1 MMNLIKFINEVDE
14 IVKKY
19 DKEKLLQIIHEVA
32 RTLPESSR
40 NDFIQ
45 MIKNVEKSGKVSSKQ
60 KNQSLFKQQYEHW
73 SGILH
78 ALEEGEKCLLEEYN
92 EEYDDWYNSSVDEIL
107 YEDPDE
113 IGEDLD
119 GVCKFIHTC
128 TDAEEYQY
136 AMEIG
141 RRFFALAIQ
150 TDGEYGGAYVE
161 LHEMKH
167 NGFLH
172 ADLRQVV
179 MDTMYASYMYEKPDE
194 VPDAL
199 YEIFSNAEITADIKD
214 LKLQNLM
221 QYADADLKDFDVF
234 LKDWINYLGAIPGRL
249 AEQLYTEAL
258 ELTND
263 IDTKIENAQKFVHT
277 HPGLYKKLLEDGEL
291 NPKKALEV
299 GADGVK
305 RISDKL
311 IIRSEVA
318 LKTAEYAITVNADR
332 SLIEKYYVEAFRS
345 DTNAVNYLR
354 AFLNSA
360 NQDICRQEL
369 KEIHSAYIRRGGRY
383 SGYYDYGSMRV
394 NELAENEPG
403 KNMVYVLRLL
413 GGEFMEVLRLGVS
426 EKNALGW
433 SATFMKQGLAFFLFY
448 LSDGKNLG
456 KGISQMAKITRY
468 VFGFDIATYSKGQ
481 KKIVAKD
488 EMSFFTDIFMKWKKE
503 TEIGE
508 SDREKILRH
517 IEKQME
523 KRVAGIMDANRRK
536 YYGECASYI
545 AAIGEIREYLGERGG
560 KQMFMSRYAA
570 EYPRRSAFRTELQNY
585 GWEKRR
591 K

>member
-1 MMNLIKFINEVDE
+1 MNLTKFVNEVDK
-14 IVKKY
+14 ITKTY
-19 DKEKLLQIIHEVA
+19 DREKLLQIIHEVA

-40 NDFIQ
+40 KDFIQ
-45 MIKNVEKSGKVSSKQ
+45 QIKDIEKSGKVSSKQ
-60 KNQSLFKQQYEHW
+60 KNQALFKQQYEHW
-73 SGILH
+73 SGVLY
-78 ALEEGEKCLLEEYN
+78 ALEEGEKCLLEECN
-92 EEYDDWYNSSVDEIL
+92 EEYDDWYNSSVDEML
-107 YEDPDE
+107 YEDPDG

-141 RRFFALAIQ
+141 RRFFLLAIQ
-150 TDGEYGGAYVE
+150 TDGEYGGADVE

-167 NGFLH
+167 YGFLH
-172 ADLRQVV
+172 ASLMQAA
-179 MDTMYASYMYEKPDE
+179 MDTMYASYMYEKPEE
-194 VPDAL
+194 VPETL
-199 YEIFSNAEITADIKD
+199 YEIFSNAEIAADMKD

-234 LKDWINYLGAIPGRL
+234 LKAWINYLGVIPGRL
-249 AEQLYTEAL
+249 AEKLYTEAL

-263 IDTKIENAQKFVHT
+263 IDIKIENARKFVRT
-277 HPGLYKKLLEDGEL
+277 HPGLYKKILEDAEL

-318 LKTAEYAITVNADR
+318 LRTAEYAVREKVDR

-345 DTNAVNYLR
+345 DTSAVNYLR

-360 NQDICRQEL
+360 DQDTCRQEL
-369 KEIHSAYIRRGGRY
+369 KDIYSAYIRRGGRY

-413 GGEFMEVLRLGVS
+413 GGEFMEVLQLGVS
-426 EKNALGW
+426 EKDALGW

-456 KGISQMAKITRY
+456 KGISEMAEITRY
-468 VFGFDIATYSKGQ
+468 AFGFDIASYSKGQ
-481 KKIVAKD
+481 KKIAAKD

-508 SDREKILRH
+508 SDRGKILRH
-517 IEKQME
+517 MEKQME
-523 KRVAGIMDANRRK
+523 KRVLGIMDANRRK

-560 KQMFMSRYAA
+560 KQTYMSRYAA
-570 EYPRRSAFRTELQNY
+570 EYSRRSAFRTELQNY
-585 GWEKRR
+585 GWIKSR

>member
-1 MMNLIKFINEVDE
+1 M
-14 IVKKY
+14 
-19 DKEKLLQIIHEVA
+19 
-32 RTLPESSR
+32 
-40 NDFIQ
+40 
-45 MIKNVEKSGKVSSKQ
+45 
-60 KNQSLFKQQYEHW
+60 LFKQQYEQW
-73 SGILH
+73 SGVLN

-92 EEYDDWYNSSVDEIL
+92 EAYDDWYNSSVDEIL

-113 IGEDLD
+113 IGKDLD
-119 GVCKFIHTC
+119 EICKFIHKC

-136 AMEIG
+136 GMEI
-141 RRFFALAIQ
+141 
-150 TDGEYGGAYVE
+150 
-161 LHEMKH
+161 
-167 NGFLH
+167 
-172 ADLRQVV
+172 
-179 MDTMYASYMYEKPDE
+179 
-194 VPDAL
+194 
-199 YEIFSNAEITADIKD
+199 
-214 LKLQNLM
+214 
-221 QYADADLKDFDVF
+221 
-234 LKDWINYLGAIPGRL
+234 
-249 AEQLYTEAL
+249 
-258 ELTND
+258 
-263 IDTKIENAQKFVHT
+263 
-277 HPGLYKKLLEDGEL
+277 
-291 NPKKALEV
+291 

-318 LKTAEYAITVNADR
+318 LKTSEYAITVNADR

-360 NQDICRQEL
+360 NQDTCRQEL
-369 KEIHSAYIRRGGRY
+369 KEIYSAYIRRGGRY

-413 GGEFMEVLRLGVS
+413 GGAFMEVLRLGVS
-426 EKNALGW
+426 EKDALGW

-456 KGISQMAKITRY
+456 KGISEMAKITRY
-468 VFGFDIATYSKGQ
+468 VFGFDIAAYSKGQ
-481 KKIVAKD
+481 KKIAAKD

-523 KRVAGIMDANRRK
+523 KRVVGIMDANRRK

-545 AAIGEIREYLGERGG
+545 AAIGEIREYPGERGG
-560 KQMFMSRYAA
+560 KQMLMSRYAA
-570 EYPRRSAFRTELQNY
+570 EYSRRSAFRTELQNY
-585 GWEKRR
+585 GWVKSR